1 MARVSEQSETN
12 AQPLV
17 SVAIPAYM
25 SEDTLGK
32 TIESVLAQ
40 VTDFP
45 VEIVV
50 GEDGSKDG
58 TFAVADGFRKRYPG
72 FVRVLEREKNL
83 GMSRNY
89 YETFEACR
97 GKYIAWLDSD
107 DYWTD
112 PEKLAIQTKVLEED
126 ATVAIVCHIVRWVTQ
141 SGEVKR
147 ERYPALAPGRYGMEQ
162 IVRSNFL
169 PSPSVMFRNGIHR
182 QLPEWYF
189 DIAPMTDWPLYVV
202 AAHTGDIVLLDRVMA
217 DYTLNATSFF
227 WGKGDAFWYKRDGEF
242 YEYMKEIVPKSF
254 LRLARAEQG
263 KRYESLAYYIR
274 KQGDFVGSRKAA
286 IKAALAPALFDNV
299 GSKMSTLLAS
309 VVRELEWR
317 GRGQKEAKGEASS
330 S

>member
-1 MARVSEQSETN
+1 MMKVGQQTDMSAT
-12 AQPLV
+12 PLV
-17 SVAIPAYM
+17 SVALPAYN
-25 SEDTLGK
+25 SEHTLAR
-32 TIESVLAQ
+32 TIESILAQ
-40 VTDFP
+40 ETDFP
-45 VEIVV
+45 VEVVV

-58 TFAVADGFRKRYPG
+58 TFAVADHYRKQYPAV
-72 FVRVLEREKNL
+72 VRVLEREKNL

-97 GKYIAWLDSD
+97 AKYIAWLDSD

-112 PEKLAIQTKVLEED
+112 PEKLAIQVKAMEAD
-126 ATVAIVCHIVRWVTQ
+126 ATIAVICHAVRWVTPT
-141 SGEVKR
+141 GEVKR
-147 ERYPALAPGRYGMEQ
+147 ERYPELAPGRYGMEQ

-182 QLPEWYF
+182 ELPEWYF

-242 YEYMKEIVPKSF
+242 YEYMKQIVPQRF

-263 KRYESLAYYIR
+263 KRYESLAYYLR
-274 KQGDFVGSRKAA
+274 KQGDFVGSRE
-286 IKAALAPALFDNV
+286 AALKAVRAPELLDNV
-299 GSKMSTLLAS
+299 PSKMKTLLAS

-317 GRGQKEAKGEASS
+317 GRGQKEAKGEAS
-330 S
+330 